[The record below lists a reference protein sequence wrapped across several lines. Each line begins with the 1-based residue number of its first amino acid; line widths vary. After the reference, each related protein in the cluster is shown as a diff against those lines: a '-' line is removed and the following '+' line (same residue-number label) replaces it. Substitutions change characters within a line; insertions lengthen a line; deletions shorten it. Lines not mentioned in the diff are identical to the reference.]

1 MAWYD
6 HEELKPLEDRSDR
19 YKLEFPSIYGM
30 TRQEMEEHLKKEAV
44 VPIKKVGDT
53 GNQKWVIDKS
63 KTYEEGDQIQAS
75 DAVNDRPVEYIKR
88 YLHDKVLASEK
99 NSVSLKFN
107 EDQYLKE
114 VLDYISSTYNQ
125 HYAKDQEVQS
135 IEMIISAGHG
145 EGFALGNISKLAA
158 RYGKKLGHN
167 RQDLLKILHYG
178 VLALHIHD
186 KFYKEND

>member
-1 MAWYD
+1 MAWWH
-6 HEELKPLEDRSDR
+6 HEKLKSPEDRSDR
-19 YKLEFPSIYGM
+19 YKLEFPSVYGM

-53 GNQKWVIDKS
+53 GNQKWVI
-63 KTYEEGDQIQAS
+63 TYEEGDQIQAS
-75 DAVNDRPVEYIKR
+75 DAINDRNGLGQEGLNIYK
-88 YLHDKVLASEK
+88 K
-99 NSVSLKFN
+99 NSISLKFQ
-107 EDQYLKE
+107 EDKYLKE